1 MWAIFERTK
10 SFSGFSFLSN
20 RSSVS
25 GMNLWALCLFSM
37 LEIWWQKLRLNY
49 KKLLQWIGQNIRE
62 SCLKICNNSDMWIVL
77 CSLGNA
83 TKEKLEV
90 SVSRS
95 VMSNS
100 LWPNGLFMGFSRQG
114 YWILLQGIFP
124 TQGSNLG
131 LLHCRQILYHLSY
144 QGSPRKVLA
153 RGKISWVVNYNTLK
167 QFRVTKVHTC
177 AINECQ
183 DVDDPVLE
191 FWLWLLQQVEYE
203 WWKLLFTL
211 LHDF

>member
-90 SVSRS
+90 SVSQS
-95 VMSNS
+95 CPTLCDPMVCSWAS
-100 LWPNGLFMGFSRQG
+100 PGKDTGYFSRGSFQPRNQTRVSCIAG
-114 YWILLQGIFP
+114 RFFTIWATREAQEKSWPEVKFPGLWTTIL
-124 TQGSNLG
+124 
-131 LLHCRQILYHLSY
+131 
-144 QGSPRKVLA
+144 
-153 RGKISWVVNYNTLK
+153 
-167 QFRVTKVHTC
+167 
-177 AINECQ
+177 
-183 DVDDPVLE
+183 
-191 FWLWLLQQVEYE
+191 
-203 WWKLLFTL
+203 
-211 LHDF
+211 

>member
-1 MWAIFERTK
+1 MSAIFERTK

-20 RSSVS
+20 WSSAS
-25 GMNLWALCLFSM
+25 GTNLWALCLFSM

-83 TKEKLEV
+83 TKEKLVV

-114 YWILLQGIFP
+114 YWKIPFSRGSFQPRDQTQVSCIAGRFFTIWATREAQEKSWPEVEFPGLWTTIL
-124 TQGSNLG
+124 
-131 LLHCRQILYHLSY
+131 
-144 QGSPRKVLA
+144 
-153 RGKISWVVNYNTLK
+153 
-167 QFRVTKVHTC
+167 
-177 AINECQ
+177 
-183 DVDDPVLE
+183 
-191 FWLWLLQQVEYE
+191 
-203 WWKLLFTL
+203 
-211 LHDF
+211 